1 MHSFLQSLFI
11 CLFLKWITSNGSSL
25 PKDLNTL
32 KIGDNYALLLGKLIL
47 LSQSEIVV
55 LVQNCLRISNDFL
68 FYISEFLSVLY
79 DIT

>member
-1 MHSFLQSLFI
+1 MYNFLQSLFI

-32 KIGDNYALLLGKLIL
+32 KIGDMPVYWANLIL
-47 LSQSEIVV
+47 LFESEIVV